1 MITKHSAGLTQN
13 PKASRTGRSERPQR
27 LVGQARYPETT
38 YLPLDAERRLVGA
51 VQFAS
56 QIGAPVTT
64 MLTINAAHLQRV
76 GSDSVFDVGH
86 LWDGY
91 QNLIELL
98 RKWVTGRG
106 VTWAC
111 IWVREYTGGKNDHHG
126 EHWHIALHLPPR
138 HHDDL
143 AAQIAIWTGEAV
155 GASDGKAK
163 CIARSTHGVWYLN
176 RRKENAGEY
185 LGKATPK
192 TRLRYGKRIPNELRV
207 TRHHGGEGPIQGKR
221 FGISRPIGD
230 MAQRRR
236 GWQ

>member
-1 MITKHSAGLTQN
+1 MIVMDGAGLSTN
-13 PKASRTGRSERPQR
+13 PETSRLPRSGRPQR

-38 YLPLDAERRLVGA
+38 YLPVDAERRMVGA
-51 VQFAS
+51 VRFAS
-56 QIGAPVTT
+56 HIGAPVTT
-64 MLTINAAHLQRV
+64 MMTINAAHLQRM

-91 QNLIELL
+91 RNFLELL
-98 RKWVTGRG
+98 RKWIVHRG
-106 VTWAC
+106 IPWAC
-111 IWVREYTGGKNDHHG
+111 IWAREYTGGKNDHYG
-126 EHWHIALHLPPR
+126 EHWHIAFHLPPR

-143 AAQIAIWTGEAV
+143 AAQVAIWTGEAI

-163 CIARSTHGVWYLN
+163 CIARSTNGVWYIN

-192 TRLRYGKRIPNELRV
+192 TLIKYGKRIPNELRT

-230 MAQRRR
+230 TAQRLK